1 MAKKK
6 RRNHSPNTTEKQ
18 EKKPIDKRA
27 LCRNVLRL
35 LVLVAVTL
43 AVYIV
48 YKVLIDRFF
57 YPVVITYMTLTAV
70 SVFAYVIYNRGF
82 SRKGITPDMLPDSIS
97 DEEKESFIEDGKRRI
112 KKSRPLF
119 IVAFAFVFTLLMDL
133 IELVTFPFLKGIFG
147 LWALTE

>member
-6 RRNHSPNTTEKQ
+6 RRKHSANTVEKQ
-18 EKKPIDKRA
+18 EKKPIDKRT
-27 LCRNVLRL
+27 LYRNILRL

-82 SRKGITPDMLPDSIS
+82 SRKGITPEMLPDTMSA
-97 DEEKESFIEDGKRRI
+97 EEKESFIEDGKRRI
-112 KKSRPLF
+112 KNSRPLF
-119 IVAFAFVFTLLMDL
+119 IVAFAFVFTLLMDI
-133 IELVTFPFLKGIFG
+133 IELVTFPFLGRIFG
-147 LWALTE
+147 L